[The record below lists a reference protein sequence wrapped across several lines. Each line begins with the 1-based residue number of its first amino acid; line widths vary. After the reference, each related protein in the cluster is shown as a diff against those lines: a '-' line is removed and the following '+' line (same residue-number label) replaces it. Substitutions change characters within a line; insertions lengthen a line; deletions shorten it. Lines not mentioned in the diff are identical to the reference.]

1 MNPEEKD
8 MSGFSRLGVVL
19 EAAIWIVGL
28 GLVGYL
34 ALSVFGLVS
43 QGPVFYVDFVLA
55 VVTMSGLLAL
65 SSIISPVSDEA
76 GAEGA
81 VRNRMRAPRLQ
92 AIGVGLAT
100 AAGILGLG
108 YLRLHIDWMVLNAPF
123 FDPLTVKFGFLT
135 MIAIVYLTW
144 FHWGLLLSSICA
156 GSILYFFFGQHIPI
170 PLLQHPGYSDA
181 FIMNYVSLSTSQGFF
196 LFSGIAADQIFL
208 LIIFGTTLLGTG
220 TLRLTIE
227 FGKAAGRKVSGGA
240 ALPAIIAS
248 GSIGAVMGQAVSNVV
263 ISGRFTIPM
272 MKRHGFGPPMAG
284 AIEATASSAGQIL
297 PPVLG
302 LAGFLIAAFLGL
314 PYYEVA
320 LAALIP
326 GLLYLSGVTFSIG
339 VYALSRQLPKLN
351 EQVDRNLI
359 WRMSPTFI
367 IPFALVIWLLLGFR
381 SPGYAALAGIG
392 AALILSQFQ
401 GPYRPTRS
409 ELLSALREG
418 LALTTLLSLL
428 ILAIGPLGQ
437 VMTTTNLSG
446 RLTTI
451 LATTLPDTKLL
462 LLIGAMVLALV
473 LGMGLPTPIAYVVAS
488 LALVPFL
495 QEIGVDALSAHFFVF
510 YFAVF
515 STLSPPVAVSVLAA
529 AMLAQATFWS
539 TAIRALQIASTTF
552 IIPFAFVF
560 NTSLL
565 SFPNLDTTVIL
576 PIVAVL
582 LTQIASAIAAFG
594 YCFAQ
599 LGVKRRSYFFLVVA
613 IGYFVLSRD
622 DHPII
627 LDFMLWGSFLIGM
640 IACYFAAKTRSET
653 AS

>member
-1 MNPEEKD
+1 MR
-8 MSGFSRLGVVL
+8 RLNRLELVL
-19 EAAIWIVGL
+19 ESVIWTVGL

-34 ALSVFGLVS
+34 SLSVFGFVS

-65 SSIISPVSDEA
+65 SSIISPALNESEETVTH
-76 GAEGA
+76 
-81 VRNRMRAPRLQ
+81 RMRAPLLQ
-92 AIGVGLAT
+92 AIGVAIAT
-100 AAGILGLG
+100 IAGIFGLG
-108 YLRLHIDWMVLNAPF
+108 YLRWHIDWMVLNAPF
-123 FDPLTVKFGFLT
+123 FDALTIKFGFLT
-135 MIAIVYLTW
+135 MASIIYLTW

-156 GSILYFFFGQHIPI
+156 GSILYFFFGQYIPFG
-170 PLLQHPGYSDA
+170 LLQHPGYSDA

-220 TLRLTIE
+220 TLRLTLE

-240 ALPAIIAS
+240 ALPAILAS

-326 GLLYLSGVTFSIG
+326 GLLYLTGVTFAIG
-339 VYALSRQLPKLN
+339 SYSLSRNLPKLN
-351 EQVDRNLI
+351 ESVDRRMI
-359 WRMSPTFI
+359 WRMAPTFLV
-367 IPFALVIWLLLGFR
+367 PFALVIWLLLGFR
-381 SPGYAALAGIG
+381 SPGYAAIAGII
-392 AALILSQFQ
+392 AALVLSQFQ
-401 GPYRPTRS
+401 GPYRPTRR

-418 LALTTLLSLL
+418 LVLTTLLSLL

-451 LATTLPDTKLL
+451 LATSLPDTKIL
-462 LLIGAMVLALV
+462 LLIGAMLLSLV

-488 LALVPFL
+488 LAIVPFL
-495 QEIGVDALSAHFFVF
+495 QEIGVEALSAHFFVF

-529 AMLAQATFWS
+529 AMLARATFWS
-539 TAIRALQIASTTF
+539 TAVRALQIASTTF

-565 SFPNLDTTVIL
+565 SFPNLDKTVIL
-576 PIVAVL
+576 PIIAVL
-582 LTQIASAIAAFG
+582 LTQLAAAIATFG
-594 YCFAQ
+594 YCFTQ
-599 LGVKRRSYFFLVVA
+599 LGSKGRSYFFLVMA
-613 IGYFVLSRD
+613 IGYVVLIVGNRT
-622 DHPII
+622 I
-627 LDFMLWGSFLIGM
+627 LADMILWSSFAIGM
-640 IACYFAAKTRSET
+640 IGCYAVAKTIQKTVSE
-653 AS
+653 